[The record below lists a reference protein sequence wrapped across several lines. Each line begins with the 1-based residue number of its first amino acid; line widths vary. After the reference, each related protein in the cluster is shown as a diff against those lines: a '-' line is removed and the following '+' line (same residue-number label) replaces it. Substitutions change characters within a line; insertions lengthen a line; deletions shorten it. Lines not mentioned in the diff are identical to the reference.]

1 MPASVTLLIIYVSI
15 ALGFSFL
22 CSILEAVL
30 LSVTTAHIELLQR
43 EGKRAGDLLRELKR
57 DIDQPLAAI
66 LTLNTAAHTI
76 GAAGAGAQAA
86 VVFGDVYL
94 GATSGVL
101 TLLILIFS
109 EIIPKT
115 LGAQY
120 WRTLAPTTAYLTRAL
135 LTLLYPFVVLAR
147 LITRLIAHE
156 DRINGFSR
164 KEFHAMAE
172 LGEKEGQLEQHET
185 KILQNLFT
193 MHKIEVEDVMTPRS
207 VVFSVAEGL
216 TVGEYV
222 TMHEKERF
230 SRVPVYVRDPDHM
243 VGFILRSDLLL
254 ANARGNTENNLV
266 TYLRP
271 LEVIDKST
279 SVAEAFERFLDRR
292 SQIMLVGDGYGGTAG
307 IVTLEDLLETLLGLE
322 IVDEMDKIADMR
334 KLARQQWRRR
344 AREMGIVEVDPPG
357 EEVAP

>member
-1 MPASVTLLIIYVSI
+1 MTLLIIYVSI

-43 EGKRAGDLLRELKR
+43 EGKRAGELLRELKQ

-66 LTLNTAAHTI
+66 LTLNTAAHTV

-86 VVFGDVYL
+86 VVFGDLYL
-94 GATSGVL
+94 GVASGVL

-120 WRTLAPTTAYLTRAL
+120 WRALAPMTAHLCRGL
-135 LTLLYPFVVLAR
+135 LVILYPFVVMAR
-147 LITRLIAHE
+147 LITRLIASE
-156 DRINGFSR
+156 ERIDGFSR

-172 LGEKEGQLEQHET
+172 LGGKEGQLEQHET
-185 KILQNLFT
+185 KILRNLFT
-193 MHKIEVEDVMTPRS
+193 MHEIEVEDVMTPRS
-207 VVFSVAEGL
+207 VVFSVPQGMTVAE
-216 TVGEYV
+216 YIA
-222 TMHEKERF
+222 MHDKEERF
-230 SRVPVYVRDPDHM
+230 SRIPVYVGDPDYM
-243 VGFILRSDLLL
+243 SGFVLRSDLLL
-254 ANARGNTENNLV
+254 ANARGNTNSRME

-271 LEVIDKST
+271 LEVVDKST
-279 SVAEAFERFLDRR
+279 SVAHAFELFLHKRC
-292 SQIMLVGDGYGGTAG
+292 QIMLVGDGYGGTSG

-322 IVDEMDKIADMR
+322 IVDEMDRTVDMR

-344 AREMGIVEVDPPG
+344 AKAMGIKVESSVDGGDIPEP
-357 EEVAP
+357 